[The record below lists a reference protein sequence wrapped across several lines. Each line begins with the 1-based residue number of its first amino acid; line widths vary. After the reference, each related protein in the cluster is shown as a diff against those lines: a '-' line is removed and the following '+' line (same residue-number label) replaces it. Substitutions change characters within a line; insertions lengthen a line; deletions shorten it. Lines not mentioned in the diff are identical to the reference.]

1 MICWKELSVEN
12 VVNSIVQ
19 HVEEDEEEG
28 MRPKEIA
35 ERMGMKIGILEPF
48 LNIALW
54 EGRLCVDQQD
64 VMGVKYY
71 PNSILTW

>member
-12 VVNSIVQ
+12 VVNSIVEY
-19 HVEEDEEEG
+19 VEEDEEEG

-48 LNIALW
+48 LNIALR
-54 EGRLCVDQQD
+54 EGRLCVD
-64 VMGVKYY
+64 
-71 PNSILTW
+71 